1 MRAGK
6 LDTVVSFQAVTA
18 GQDGMGGTTET
29 WATLAK
35 APTRAEYIPLRG
47 MERLEADKQSEGV
60 QFKLRVRRDTRLTAS
75 CRVVVRGENCKI
87 ISTEDYG
94 RAGDMVLW
102 CRVDR

>member
-6 LDTVVSFQAVTA
+6 LDTVVSFSSVTA
-18 GQDGMGGTTET
+18 TQDGMGGTTET
-29 WATLAK
+29 WTALAG
-35 APTRAEYIPLRG
+35 APIRAEYIPLRG
-47 MERLEADKQSEGV
+47 MERIEADKQSEGV
-60 QFKLRVRRDTRLTAS
+60 QFKLRIRRDVRITAA
-75 CRVVVRGENCKI
+75 CRVTVRGENCKI

>member
-6 LDTVVSFQAVTA
+6 LDTVVSFQTVTNTP
-18 GQDGMGGTTET
+18 DGMGGTVET
-29 WATLAK
+29 WAALTK
-35 APTRAEYIPLRG
+35 APIRAEYIPLRG
-47 MERLEADKQSEGV
+47 MERIEADKQSEGV
-60 QFKLRVRRDTRLTAS
+60 QFKLRIRRDARITAA
-75 CRVVVRGENCKI
+75 CRVIVRGENCKI